1 MNMLQFLLIKWKDK
15 IYNYIRHAQVLLYF
29 GSEKKIIVTLISD
42 RYKHLREKWS
52 ITDMII
58 IMIIIVILCADMG
71 SLEHIRQTKFK
82 I

>member
-1 MNMLQFLLIKWKDK
+1 MNMLQFLLIKWKV
-15 IYNYIRHAQVLLYF
+15 NIRHAQVLLYF
-29 GSEKKIIVTLISD
+29 RSEKKLLLWSVI

-58 IMIIIVILCADMG
+58 IMIIIVILCAEIG
-71 SLEHIRQTKFK
+71 SLEHVRQTKFK